1 MEKPMGNS
9 DAPTQTMMAIRAP
22 LAMVP
27 AVDDD
32 DDEPVLVV
40 GLACTRA
47 TSDARRTKR
56 PVGY

>member
-1 MEKPMGNS
+1 MGNS

-40 GLACTRA
+40 GLACTRV